1 MMAPGDRDRLDR
13 LDREQLLADLDQAVG
28 VREQVIADDRQR
40 ELLSAQASLD
50 AELRLS
56 PHPTF
61 AESVESS
68 HQQAEHDRTQS
79 EEDARQARLD
89 ATQDGRDDR
98 QEVVDDERGTAPTH
112 ADGQVTRA
120 RASRRRRAA
129 MSARGRA
136 ADTREHKD
144 APRTPAADAIEPEA
158 AE

>member
-1 MMAPGDRDRLDR
+1 MMAPGDRDRLE
-13 LDREQLLADLDQAVG
+13 REQLLADLDQAVG
-28 VREQVIADDRQR
+28 AREQVIADGRQR
-40 ELLSAQASLD
+40 ELLSAQESLD
-50 AELRLS
+50 ADLRSS

-79 EEDARQARLD
+79 EEDARQALLD

-98 QEVVDDERGTAPTH
+98 QDVVDDQLGTAPTH

-136 ADTREHKD
+136 ADTRELD
-144 APRTPAADAIEPEA
+144 DVPRTPPADAIEPPA
-158 AE
+158 PA